1 MEEENRKIDWD
12 ADDFRDILKD
22 DSRYDERAYAMVL
35 AVFRE
40 LVEEKKDKVGGREI
54 LERFRDFAL
63 DEYGPM
69 AFYVLSEWGVT
80 SCSDVGEIMFLLSE
94 HGRIEKSDDDDRADF
109 IGGYDFRD
117 AFLGPFSVDR
127 DFPQ

>member
-1 MEEENRKIDWD
+1 MEEEEKKVDWD

-22 DSRYDERAYAMVL
+22 ESRYDARAYAMVL

-40 LVEEKKDKVGGREI
+40 LAEEKHDKVGGREI

-63 DEYGPM
+63 DEYGPL
-69 AFYVLSEWGVT
+69 AHAVLSEWGVT
-80 SCSDVGEIMFLLSE
+80 SCSDVGEIMFALSE
-94 HGRIEKSDDDDRADF
+94 HGRLEKSDDDERADF
-109 IGGYDFRD
+109 IGGYDFKET
-117 AFLGPFSVDR
+117 FLDPFAVDR